1 MYYFVIFSILS
12 FYYVFLVCGQLLG
25 NTNLCVYSELRSARV
40 DTLTQS
46 PINVVSY
53 LRCLLELLVSAV
65 VRETVRI
72 TTKTPFQQYLAAPE
86 DVLTS

>member
-25 NTNLCVYSELRSARV
+25 STNLYVYSELRSARV

-46 PINVVSY
+46 PINVGFLSEVSI
-53 LRCLLELLVSAV
+53 RVISVSG
-65 VRETVRI
+65 R
-72 TTKTPFQQYLAAPE
+72 
-86 DVLTS
+86 

>member
-1 MYYFVIFSILS
+1 M
-12 FYYVFLVCGQLLG
+12 
-25 NTNLCVYSELRSARV
+25 

-46 PINVVSY
+46 PINVVSC

-65 VRETVRI
+65 VRETLRI
-72 TTKTPFQQYLAAPE
+72 TTKTPLQQYLAAPE